1 MTSLL
6 RHDPLAH
13 LKADKDEID
22 VARLKAEGWVPVD
35 GKIVQFDALSR
46 QRMLDTIAGMTDE
59 ETVEWR
65 MGCNASVELNKQGM
79 QDLYDQTL
87 QNAAQ
92 RVRECFQYASEL
104 KAKLAAGEAVTQRD
118 IELKSWSCK

>member
-6 RHDPLAH
+6 RHDPLAFQ
-13 LKADKDEID
+13 KATKEDID
-22 VARLKAEGWVPVD
+22 VARLKAETMVCVD
-35 GKIVQFDALSR
+35 GKTVQFDALSR
-46 QRMLDTIAGMTDE
+46 QRMLDTITGMNEE

-65 MGCNASVELNKQGM
+65 LGCNKSVELNKQGL

-87 QNAAQ
+87 CNAAQ
-92 RVRECFQYASEL
+92 RVREVFQYASEL
-104 KAKLAAGEAVTQRD
+104 KTKLAAGEAVTQRD